1 METNLVLVQK
11 SEIYTT
17 SKVVS
22 EQLGVKHM
30 DLKRTFDLLF
40 NKNIDLEKK
49 QGAGEHHTFQW
60 KISWAIFFEHE
71 FINKQKRKYKW
82 YLMNE
87 QAFILMI
94 MQLWRYEKAIFVQN
108 NIVKAFFEMKRV
120 LLNHENASWIE
131 TRGQT
136 KQIRKQETDIL
147 KELLEYIKQQNPNSN
162 YVKNSNT
169 LYSNYTK
176 MTNKAL
182 EFLLWTKWSP
192 IKDLVPIQELW
203 FISIVEDRAWKC
215 ILDWMSRKLPYKEI
229 YEFAKVEIN
238 KLVDMLNF
246 KPRQGLAGKAR
257 GAVDISQSCETRSQ
271 AL

>member
-11 SEIYTT
+11 NEIYTT
-17 SKVVS
+17 SKILAD
-22 EQLGVKHM
+22 ELWIAH
-30 DLKRTFDLLF
+30 DNLLRTFNSLF
-40 NKNIDLEKK
+40 EKNKDLEKNTPLVGGVK
-49 QGAGEHHTFQW
+49 FQW